1 MTDAELVAELRLLGI
16 DRHSH
21 RVVALLPLV
30 QVAWADGMVQPRE
43 HDLILDRAEA
53 LGMLTGDGERIVRR
67 WLELAPT
74 QEYVLRGRA
83 CLIELARRQGSEL
96 GADLDAAALE
106 QVVVLCEQVAA
117 AAGGLFGVLWTV
129 DARER
134 AVITEIAR
142 ALRQGA

>member
-1 MTDAELVAELRLLGI
+1 MTDQELIDELRHLGI

-21 RVVALLPLV
+21 RVVGLLPLV
-30 QVAWADGMVQPRE
+30 QVAWADGAVQPAER
-43 HDLILDRAEA
+43 DLILTKAEDLDM
-53 LGMLTGDGERIVRR
+53 LGGDGERLVRR
-67 WLELAPT
+67 WLEEAPT
-74 QEYVLRGRA
+74 KEYVLRGRS

-96 GADLDAAALE
+96 AADLDRAALE
-106 QVVVLCEQVAA
+106 QVVSLCEQVAA

-142 ALRQGA
+142 ALRHGA